1 MPYMNHAI
9 QHIDTPRLLIE
20 GGEGEVWGGVVGGGG
35 ALWWEGGV
43 LSLGTSK
50 LACTRLI

>member
-20 GGEGEVWGGVVGGGG
+20 EGGEVWGGVVGG
-35 ALWWEGGV
+35 ALWWEGG
-43 LSLGTSK
+43 SLGTSK

>member
-9 QHIDTPRLLIE
+9 KHIDTPRLLIE
-20 GGEGEVWGGVVGGGG
+20 GGGEVWVGVVGGGG

>member
-1 MPYMNHAI
+1 MSHAI
-9 QHIDTPRLLIE
+9 QHIDTPHLLS
-20 GGEGEVWGGVVGGGG
+20 GGGGEVWGGVVGGGG

>member
-9 QHIDTPRLLIE
+9 QHIDTPRE
-20 GGEGEVWGGVVGGGG
+20 VWGEVWGGVVGGGG

>member
-9 QHIDTPRLLIE
+9 KHIDTPRLLIE
-20 GGEGEVWGGVVGGGG
+20 GGERCGVVGGGG
-35 ALWWEGGV
+35 ALWWKGGV

>member
-9 QHIDTPRLLIE
+9 QHIDTPRLLKE
-20 GGEGEVWGGVVGGGG
+20 GGVRCVVVGGGG

-50 LACTRLI
+50 LSCTRLI